1 MLVRLKQEERRW
13 AFDIIRFS
21 NFVGRRFAIGNVS
34 FVYVCV
40 CMCVCLF
47 RFSRLIQSQPD
58 PSLASWRRPWTSTV
72 PPFLGFVRISSPFL
86 AFVLSHV
93 RFCDMLFKDTW
104 TRTTRR
110 TCTSW
115 RMRSFL
121 VGRSW
126 LSGADERRRAR
137 APRRARAT
145 RPPDSFELLQEVWTL
160 EVLRHR
166 IVQPRDHFIDG
177 LLPALLRVLA
187 ALNRFEELFQ
197 RLLHNVPKVAGYLKV
212 SRYC

>member
-1 MLVRLKQEERRW
+1 MLC
-13 AFDIIRFS
+13 FFYI
-21 NFVGRRFAIGNVS
+21 
-34 FVYVCV
+34 
-40 CMCVCLF
+40 
-47 RFSRLIQSQPD
+47 SRLIRDSVTAWSFVGILTSPNG
-58 PSLASWRRPWTSTV
+58 RRWCLCS
-72 PPFLGFVRISSPFL
+72 FVRVSSPIL
-86 AFVLSHV
+86 ALSFSHV
-93 RFCDMLFKDTW
+93 RFFCDMLFKDTW

-126 LSGADERRRAR
+126 LSGADKRRRAR

-166 IVQPRDHFIDG
+166 VVQPRDHLVDG
-177 LLPALLRVLA
+177 LLPALLGVLA

-197 RLLHNVPKVAGYLKV
+197 RLLHDIPEVTGYLKV
-212 SRYC
+212 PHHR